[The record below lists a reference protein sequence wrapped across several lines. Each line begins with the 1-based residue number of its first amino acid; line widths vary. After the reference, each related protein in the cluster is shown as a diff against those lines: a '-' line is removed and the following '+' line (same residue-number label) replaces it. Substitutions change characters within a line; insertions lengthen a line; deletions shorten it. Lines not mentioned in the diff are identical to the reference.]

1 MHHIS
6 SWEYPSKTG
15 VGCNQ
20 NSPQDTPNFLQFLTE
35 LRATDVMKNKVM
47 SAAAALTPFQGED
60 GTPSKDVSGFAKV
73 LNHLSI
79 MNYDVYGVRCVFLSP
94 IHITQLNLYSVEMV
108 FRPGRW
114 S

>member
-47 SAAAALTPFQGED
+47 SAAALTPFQGED

-79 MNYDVYGVRCVFLSP
+79 MNYDVYGVCCAFLSLL
-94 IHITQLNLYSVEMV
+94 HSRRLNLSSVEMV
-108 FRPGRW
+108 FRTGRW
-114 S
+114 P